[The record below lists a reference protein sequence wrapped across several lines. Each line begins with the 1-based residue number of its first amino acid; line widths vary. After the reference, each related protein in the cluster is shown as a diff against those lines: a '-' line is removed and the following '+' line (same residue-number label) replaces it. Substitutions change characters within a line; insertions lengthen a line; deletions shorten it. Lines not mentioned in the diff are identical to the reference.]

1 MKHSFR
7 AWYLGIT
14 TVFALLAFSA
24 ATYAWFTSS
33 REVSTSTATART
45 GDETLELQI
54 SSSGGGSFQS
64 EETASITQ
72 VNQTDASYLMP
83 VSTADLVNFVYSPS
97 TENGMATAFK
107 RVDNEA
113 YYYHRRIYLR
123 AVGKGWSDGSRMAL
137 YLDQADGVLGETVSG
152 QLLHAARLGM
162 VFDDDASSRV
172 ILRLSE
178 EENAQSQ
185 QTYNTVVNGR
195 TLGNNEV
202 LTWQN
207 GTAAAAQD
215 PSVSMESYMIQFG
228 ESDITLPKQPL
239 LTMDLNQIYP
249 VDIYFY
255 LEDCDPDCS
264 DDLSFDI
271 ADLHLAFYGVLQQEE
286 AG

>member
-1 MKHSFR
+1 
-7 AWYLGIT
+7 
-14 TVFALLAFSA
+14 
-24 ATYAWFTSS
+24 
-33 REVSTSTATART
+33 
-45 GDETLELQI
+45 
-54 SSSGGGSFQS
+54 
-64 EETASITQ
+64 
-72 VNQTDASYLMP
+72 
-83 VSTADLVNFVYSPS
+83 
-97 TENGMATAFK
+97 
-107 RVDNEA
+107 
-113 YYYHRRIYLR
+113 
-123 AVGKGWSDGSRMAL
+123 
-137 YLDQADGVLGETVSG
+137 
-152 QLLHAARLGM
+152 M

-255 LEDCDPDCS
+255 LEGCDPDCS